1 MNLHGLVGDAVLFDC
16 DGVLVDSEPVSYVAW
31 SETLAGHGFA
41 LTVEAF
47 SESVGGTESMVAEQF
62 SSAVG
67 VDPVTLELEA
77 QRAFEAVAGQAGGFS
92 DTIAL
97 VGRLEADGVPIAVA
111 TNGLRWR
118 LDMLLEA
125 VGLAR
130 LLPNSVTA
138 DEVARP
144 KPAADLYLAA
154 ARITRADPARCIVIE
169 DSPTGIAAA
178 TAAGCQVI
186 ALDRGMFPPTSLA
199 AATLILKTV

>member
-16 DGVLVDSEPVSYVAW
+16 DGVLVDSEPLSYVAW
-31 SETLAGHGFA
+31 SETLAGYGFD
-41 LTVEAF
+41 LTVETF
-47 SESVGGTESMVAEQF
+47 SESVGGTETMVAEQF
-62 SSAVG
+62 SPAVG
-67 VDPVTLELEA
+67 VDPVTLELQA
-77 QRAFEAVAGQAGGFS
+77 QRAFEVIAAQAVGFS

-97 VGRLEADGVPIAVA
+97 VGRLEAEGVPVAVA

-118 LDMLLEA
+118 LDVLLDA

-138 DEVARP
+138 DEVACP
-144 KPAADLYLAA
+144 KPAPDLYLAA
-154 ARITRADPARCIVIE
+154 ARKIRTDPARCIVIE

-186 ALDRGMFPPTSLA
+186 ALDRGMFSQPRLS

>member
-1 MNLHGLVGDAVLFDC
+1 MKLHGLVADAVLFDC

-31 SETLAGHGFA
+31 SETLAGHGFT
-41 LTVEAF
+41 LTEEAF
-47 SESVGGTESMVAEQF
+47 SESVGGTETMVAEQF
-62 SSAVG
+62 SPAVG

-77 QRAFEAVAGQAGGFS
+77 QRAFEAIAGQAVGFS

-97 VGRLEADGVPIAVA
+97 VERLEAEGVPVAVA

-118 LDMLLEA
+118 LDVLLGA
-125 VGLAR
+125 AGLAR

-144 KPAADLYLAA
+144 KPAPDLYLAA
-154 ARITRADPARCIVIE
+154 ARMTRTDPARCIVIE

-186 ALDRGMFPPTSLA
+186 ALDRGMFPPTALS
-199 AATLILKTV
+199 AATLILNSV

>member
-1 MNLHGLVGDAVLFDC
+1 MNLHGLEADAVLFDC
-16 DGVLVDSEPVSYVAW
+16 DGVLVDSEPVSYIAW
-31 SETLAGHGFA
+31 SETLAAHGFA

-47 SESVGGTESMVAEQF
+47 SESVGGTETMVAEQF
-62 SSAVG
+62 SPAVG

-77 QRAFEAVAGQAGGFS
+77 QRAFEAIAAQATGFS
-92 DTIAL
+92 DTIGL
-97 VGRLEADGVPIAVA
+97 VGRLESESVPVAVA

-118 LDMLLEA
+118 LDVLLEA

-138 DEVARP
+138 DEVAHP
-144 KPAADLYLAA
+144 KPAPDLYLAA
-154 ARITRADPARCIVIE
+154 AAMTGTDPARCIVIE

-186 ALDRGMFPPTSLA
+186 ALDRGMFDPTRLS
-199 AATLILKTV
+199 AATLILKTI

>member
-16 DGVLVDSEPVSYVAW
+16 DGVLVDSEPVSYIAW
-31 SETLAGHGFA
+31 SGTLAVHGFD

-47 SESVGGTESMVAEQF
+47 SESVGGTETMVAEQF
-62 SSAVG
+62 SPAVG

-77 QRAFEAVAGQAGGFS
+77 QRAFEAIAGQAVGFA

-97 VGRLEADGVPIAVA
+97 VGRLEAEGVPIAVA

-118 LDMLLEA
+118 LDVLLEA

-138 DEVARP
+138 DEVGRP
-144 KPAADLYLAA
+144 KPAPDLYLAA
-154 ARITRADPARCIVIE
+154 ASMVRTHPSRCIVLE

-186 ALDRGMFPPTSLA
+186 ALDRGMFPHPRLA
-199 AATLILKTV
+199 AATLIRKTV

>member
-31 SETLAGHGFA
+31 SETLAGYGFD

-47 SESVGGTESMVAEQF
+47 SESVGGTETMVAEQF
-62 SSAVG
+62 SPAVG

-77 QRAFEAVAGQAGGFS
+77 QRAFEAIAGQAVGFP

-97 VGRLEADGVPIAVA
+97 VGRLEAEGVPVAVA

-118 LDMLLEA
+118 LDVLLEA

-138 DEVARP
+138 DEVVRP
-144 KPAADLYLAA
+144 KPAPDLYLAA
-154 ARITRADPARCIVIE
+154 ARMVRTDPARCIVIE
-169 DSPTGIAAA
+169 DSPTGVAAA

-186 ALDRGMFPPTSLA
+186 ALDRGMFPSIRLA
-199 AATLILKTV
+199 AATLTLKNV